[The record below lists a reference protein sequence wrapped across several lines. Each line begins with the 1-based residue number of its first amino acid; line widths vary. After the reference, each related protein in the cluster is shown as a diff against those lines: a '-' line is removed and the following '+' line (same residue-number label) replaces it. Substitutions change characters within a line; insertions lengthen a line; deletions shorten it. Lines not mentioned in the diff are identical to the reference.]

1 MNFNNTKMYML
12 YVMVLLFIITTIYCI
27 INYTTYKE
35 GIETITSV
43 STPSS
48 GLLSEDI
55 NKSTTNYTISNK
67 HITSEI
73 GSTTQQSAL
82 SAIQSKINECQTLI
96 GSINSK
102 LPNSISDIVSGTVS
116 QSSNLS
122 DVQFRINNEPYETQ
136 DPFDPSGTMLVGKW
150 TIGVILPEAPRGE
163 IGSKGDDGEQGMPGS
178 IGDSG
183 PDGKRGQFATFPTSF
198 NSQIVPS

>member
-27 INYTTYKE
+27 INYTTDKE

>member
-1 MNFNNTKMYML
+1 MNFNNTTMYMI
-12 YVMVLLFIITTIYCI
+12 YVMLLLLIITTIYCI
-27 INYTTYKE
+27 IKYTNYKE
-35 GIETITSV
+35 GIETITPI

-48 GLLSEDI
+48 GLLTKDT

-73 GSTTQQSAL
+73 GSKTQQSAL

-102 LPNSISDIVSGTVS
+102 LPNSISDIVPGTVS
-116 QSSNLS
+116 QSSDLS

-163 IGSKGDDGEQGMPGS
+163 IGSKGDDGQHGIPGPM
-178 IGDSG
+178 GDSG
-183 PDGKRGQFATFPTSF
+183 PDGKRGQFAKFPTSF